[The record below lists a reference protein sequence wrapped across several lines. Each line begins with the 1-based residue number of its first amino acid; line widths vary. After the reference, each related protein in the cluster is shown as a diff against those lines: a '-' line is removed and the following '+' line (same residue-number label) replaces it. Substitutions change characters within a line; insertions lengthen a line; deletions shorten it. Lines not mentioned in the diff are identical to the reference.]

1 MRDGRHCKKETEK
14 ASVKKIECAIS
25 RAQRGK
31 FMFNHQKSLDRRDTD
46 SRMKKTQRITKRK
59 RQQNEEE
66 WMSFT
71 KKQTE

>member
-1 MRDGRHCKKETEK
+1 MRDGGHCKKETEK

-31 FMFNHQKSLDRRDTD
+31 FIFNYQKSLDRRDTD
-46 SRMKKTQRITKRK
+46 SRMKTWRSTKRK

>member
-1 MRDGRHCKKETEK
+1 MRDGRHCKKEIEK
-14 ASVKKIECAIS
+14 ASVKKTECAIS

-31 FMFNHQKSLDRRDTD
+31 FIFNHQKSLDRRDTD
-46 SRMKKTQRITKRK
+46 SRMKTWRSTKRK

-66 WMSFT
+66 WMLFI